1 MELSAL
7 SSISADETLNQF
19 AIIGSGPLPLTSLCI
34 LQALERRG
42 CGPRCVYNIDNN
54 PAAISES
61 SKLCCRLGHGE
72 DAMCFQCADAMRDTL
87 NLGRFDVVYLAALV
101 GTCYEQKINIIR
113 NTVKTMRPGGASGAS
128 DSALAKKPLIPGT
141 QLHRPETS
149 VEGPL
154 TSSRPSTYRRR
165 CAR

>member
-7 SSISADETLNQF
+7 SSISADETLKEF

-42 CGPRCVYNIDNN
+42 SGPPCVYNIDND

-72 DAMCFQCADAMRDTL
+72 DAMCFQCADAMTDTL
-87 NLGRFDVVYLAALV
+87 NLGRFDVVYVAALV

-113 NTVKTMRPGGASGAS
+113 NTVKTMRPGGLVVLRTAHS
-128 DSALAKKPLIPGT
+128 LRILLYPVRNHYTVLKPRWKVL
-141 QLHRPETS
+141 
-149 VEGPL
+149 
-154 TSSRPSTYRRR
+154 
-165 CAR
+165 